1 MTAGV
6 ALTPW
11 KDVGDKNRGVDERTT
26 KMNYTTSALSGDG
39 PITVIYKT
47 GTAILLIDWRITVI
61 VIRPIGRITTKRPF
75 NGDVKGP
82 TGRICVL
89 ATSG

>member
-47 GTAILLIDWRITVI
+47 GTAILLIDWRAYNGYRYTAN
-61 VIRPIGRITTKRPF
+61 RPDNDKAA
-75 NGDVKGP
+75 V
-82 TGRICVL
+82 
-89 ATSG
+89 